1 VDAVFAIS
9 TIYISY
15 DIIVTNM
22 AKLTSD
28 RTKSVAQKVRE
39 TIQIRPSLMD
49 ALKMQIV
56 NYSALARMLQG
67 EIGEGSLEAVKAAI
81 IRISEELEHEKGL
94 QEEKVL
100 SIMRQ
105 SVVRLQDKI
114 ASVTSPVELDVP
126 YIVTAYLTD
135 RYVYVIDQ
143 TRLKKQLPDDVYV
156 SRNLVALILL
166 SPKEVEDTPG
176 FVAFI
181 TSLLSSR
188 EINIVEFISCS
199 TNTVIVLDQRDAL
212 NAFSLLQ
219 NFT

>member
-1 VDAVFAIS
+1 MDAVFAIS

>member
-1 VDAVFAIS
+1 MVNVG
-9 TIYISY
+9 
-15 DIIVTNM
+15 
-22 AKLTSD
+22 SD
-28 RTKSVAQKVRE
+28 RTKSVAQVVRE
-39 TIQIRPSLMD
+39 TIQMRPSLLD

-56 NYSALARMLQG
+56 NYSALARMLQS

-81 IRISEELEHEKGL
+81 IRVSDELETEKGL
-94 QEEKVL
+94 QEDKVL
-100 SIMRQ
+100 SILRE

-114 ASVTSPVELDVP
+114 AVLISPEELNIP
-126 YIVTAYLTD
+126 YLVTAYLTD
-135 RYVYVIDQ
+135 SYVYVVDQ
-143 TRLKKQLPDDVYV
+143 TQLKTKLPDFVHV
-156 SRNLVALILL
+156 TSNLVALILI
-166 SPKEVEDTPG
+166 SPPRVETTPG

-199 TNTVIVLDQRDAL
+199 TNTVIVLDQGDAL